1 MKPEQEHPAPPKTG
15 FRPPDFLLPK
25 ADSATRRRHGEPGI
39 YLSWGGEVYGPAAV
53 EDVISGIR
61 TSWFA
66 DDALFWFEGQTE
78 WRPVGEFPD
87 IAAKLTPKRA
97 MLLTPQHAVAGT
109 AAQRPDA
116 PRRPAMPKAPKHRRD
131 YRGLGIV
138 MIFVLLAVGL
148 TAGLLVLLHLY
159 VQG

>member
-1 MKPEQEHPAPPKTG
+1 MNPEEKQPEPPKTG

-25 ADSATRRRHGEPGI
+25 ADAASRRRHGEPGI

-53 EDVISGIR
+53 GDVISGVR

-78 WRPVGEFPD
+78 WRPVAEFPD
-87 IAAKLTPKRA
+87 VAAQLPKKSA
-97 MLLTPQHAVAGT
+97 MLLTPKGAAGK
-109 AAQRPDA
+109 AAPNPDA

-138 MIFVLLAVGL
+138 IVFVLLAVGL
-148 TAGLLVLLHLY
+148 TVGLLVLLHLY